1 MLDKW
6 IQLQENEYNEA
17 DAEWDEFVAN
27 HPNGSALQTTHWARL
42 KNRFGWTSHRVW
54 LKKDGKLVAGAQ
66 ILFRPIA
73 MRLAKFAYIPHGP
86 LVNWDD
92 QEQVEVLLNQI
103 DLAVYERRAGILKME
118 PLLWQSE
125 MPSEKLHA
133 LCEQH
138 QLHLDADTLQPPQ
151 TVLIDLRPSLDQILA
166 AMKQKTRY
174 NIRLAAKKGVTVRQG
189 TAVDLP
195 AFIKLMTITGN
206 RDGFGVRTPTY
217 YRDAYTLFAETD
229 QVALF
234 LAEYE
239 ERPLAGVMAFK
250 SGRNALNLFSA
261 SSNEERN
268 RMPNYA
274 VQWAVIEWA
283 KAQGCTHYDLW
294 GAPDAPLDELEAN
307 FTKRSDGL
315 WGVYRFKRGFGGKLA
330 RTVGAIDRVY
340 NKRLYKLYQW
350 QRNRGS

>member
-125 MPSEKLHA
+125 MPSEYPLW
-133 LCEQH
+133 
-138 QLHLDADTLQPPQ
+138 
-151 TVLIDLRPSLDQILA
+151 LA
-166 AMKQKTRY
+166 
-174 NIRLAAKKGVTVRQG
+174 
-189 TAVDLP
+189 
-195 AFIKLMTITGN
+195 TI
-206 RDGFGVRTPTY
+206 
-217 YRDAYTLFAETD
+217 
-229 QVALF
+229 
-234 LAEYE
+234 
-239 ERPLAGVMAFK
+239 
-250 SGRNALNLFSA
+250 
-261 SSNEERN
+261 
-268 RMPNYA
+268 
-274 VQWAVIEWA
+274 
-283 KAQGCTHYDLW
+283 
-294 GAPDAPLDELEAN
+294 
-307 FTKRSDGL
+307 
-315 WGVYRFKRGFGGKLA
+315 
-330 RTVGAIDRVY
+330 
-340 NKRLYKLYQW
+340 
-350 QRNRGS
+350 